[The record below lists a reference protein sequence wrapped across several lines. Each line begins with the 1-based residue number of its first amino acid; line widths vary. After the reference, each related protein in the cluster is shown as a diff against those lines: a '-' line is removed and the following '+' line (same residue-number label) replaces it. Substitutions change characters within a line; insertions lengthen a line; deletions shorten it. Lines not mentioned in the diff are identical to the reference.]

1 MYNIVPPFN
10 GKIIFATI
18 SKHRKFSATFTIPTM
33 QTCKET
39 SRTLR
44 EIEAH
49 YSDLSAK
56 WDISADKQELIK
68 DIEERI
74 LTQEHVYVDSALCLG
89 LGTMR
94 TTCTHSSDF
103 DFGGKEKEDDDDNY
117 WTRSTRK
124 ILRQLLVFETLL
136 ECLRESSL

>member
-1 MYNIVPPFN
+1 
-10 GKIIFATI
+10 
-18 SKHRKFSATFTIPTM
+18 M

-49 YSDLSAK
+49 YSDLSAE
-56 WDISADKQELIK
+56 WYISTDKQELIK

-89 LGTMR
+89 LGHMW
-94 TTCTHSSDF
+94 TTCIHYSDF
-103 DFGGKEKEDDDDNY
+103 DYGAEEKDGDGDDY
-117 WTRSTRK
+117 VMRATRG